1 MARPAV
7 ARETV
12 CALRREI
19 AEIEGTLA
27 ERLDV
32 PGRASASGVVLRR
45 NGKAF
50 ADGDFLQTGVD
61 AFDAALGGGLPRAA
75 LTEIHG
81 REARDA
87 AAVAGFA
94 LALVRLLLK
103 TARAN
108 PVLWIGTSEAFGE
121 AGYPY
126 ARGLDQR
133 FGIAPPGLLVSETAK
148 LADALW
154 IAEEAAPL
162 KALSAIVL
170 ELRGNPPLLD
180 LTATRR
186 LHRRADEAA
195 RPLLLLRQS
204 AHGEPT
210 AAPVRLVVEPAPAAE
225 RRTLNG
231 TLAGSIGAPRFDVT
245 VDKNRLAPPARFILE
260 WNADESSFQQRR
272 SERRS
277 RPENHVPMVSLS
289 PHGADTAPEAGAGL
303 ARQRRGPA
311 SARRQSSG

>member
-7 ARETV
+7 APEAV

-19 AEIEGTLA
+19 AKIEGRLA

-32 PGRASASGVVLRR
+32 PPAASPSGIVLRR
-45 NGKAF
+45 NGRALDD
-50 ADGDFLQTGVD
+50 ADFLRTGVD
-61 AFDAALGGGLPRAA
+61 EFDAALGGGLPRAA

-81 REARDA
+81 RESRDA

-94 LALVRLLLK
+94 LALVRLVLK
-103 TARAN
+103 TAPAN

-121 AGYPY
+121 AGDPY

-162 KALSAIVL
+162 KALSAIIL
-170 ELRGNPPLLD
+170 ELRGNPQILD

-186 LHRRADEAA
+186 LHRRAHEAA

-204 AHGEPT
+204 GHAEPT

-225 RRTLNG
+225 RNILNG
-231 TLAGSIGAPRFDVT
+231 PLAGSIGAPRFAVT

-260 WNADESSFQQRR
+260 WNADDLSFQQRLPEHR
-272 SERRS
+272 SG
-277 RPENHVPMVSLS
+277 PENHVAMVSLS
-289 PHGADTAPEAGAGL
+289 QHGTGLAPEAGADV
-303 ARQRRGPA
+303 ARQRGGAA
-311 SARRQSSG
+311 SARRQSPG

>member
-19 AEIEGTLA
+19 AKIEGTLA

-32 PGRASASGVVLRR
+32 PEKASASGVVLRR

-61 AFDAALGGGLPRAA
+61 AFDAALGGGLPRTA

-81 REARDA
+81 RETRDA

-186 LHRRADEAA
+186 LHRRAHEAS

-204 AHGEPT
+204 THAEPT
-210 AAPVRLVVEPAPAAE
+210 AAPVRLVVEPAAAAE
-225 RRTLNG
+225 RTTLNG
-231 TLAGSIGAPRFDVT
+231 ALAGSIGAPRFAVT

-272 SERRS
+272 PEHRS
-277 RPENHVPMVSLS
+277 RPENHVAMVSLS
-289 PHGADTAPEAGAGL
+289 QHGASMAPEAGAGL
-303 ARQRRGPA
+303 ARQRRGSA